1 MKLPV
6 YLDHHATTPV
16 DPRVLEAMMPYL
28 TMDFGNAASTAHPF
42 GWRAKEA
49 VEKAR
54 EQVAHLIGAEPKE
67 IIFTSGATES
77 NNLALKG
84 AAQIYEDKG
93 NHLVTAA
100 TEHKAVLDV
109 CKYLS
114 YQGKR
119 ITILEVDEKGRLAL
133 ENLEQALSDETIL
146 ISLMHANNEIGT
158 IHPIETFGKI
168 AHERGIIFHVDA
180 AQSAGKIPIDVKKY
194 HIDLLSL
201 SAHKLYGPK
210 GVGALYVRHQNPR
223 VRLTPLMHGGGHEEG
238 LRSGT
243 LNVPAIVGFGKASEI
258 AAEEMSRES
267 HRLER
272 LRDRLEQSLFKN
284 IDQVYVNGDI
294 ESRLPHGLNMSFAC
308 VESENLIMAVNDE
321 LAVSS
326 GSACTDGSVDTSH
339 VLSALKLAR
348 DRAHTAIRFGLGRFN
363 TEEEIDFAAARITEA
378 VGKLRRLSP
387 LWLESTGRDKIHR
400 ESR

>member
-16 DPRVLEAMMPYL
+16 DPRVLEAMLPYL
-28 TMDFGNAASTAHPF
+28 TADFGNAASAGHPF
-42 GWRAKEA
+42 GWRVKEA

-54 EQVAHLIGAEPKE
+54 EEVARLIGAEPQE
-67 IIFTSGATES
+67 IVFTSGSTES

-84 AAQIYEDKG
+84 AAQIYEDRG
-93 NHLVTAA
+93 NHFVTAA

-109 CKYLS
+109 FKYLS

-119 ITILEVDEKGRLAL
+119 VTILGVDEKGRLAL
-133 ENLEQALSDETIL
+133 EDLKQALSDETLL

-158 IHPIETFGKI
+158 IHPIETIGEI

-180 AQSAGKIPIDVKKY
+180 AQSAGKIPIDVEKF

-210 GVGALYVRHQNPR
+210 GVGALYVRRQNPR
-223 VRLTPLMHGGGHEEG
+223 VRLTPLIHGGGHEEG

-243 LNVPAIVGFGKASEI
+243 LNVPGIAGFGKACAI
-258 AAEEMSRES
+258 AAEEMPQESR
-267 HRLER
+267 RLEQ
-272 LRDRLEQSLFKN
+272 LRDRLEQSLLKN
-284 IDQVYVNGDI
+284 LDQVYVNGDT
-294 ESRLPHGLNMSFAC
+294 ENRLPHSLNMSFTC
-308 VESENLIMAVNDE
+308 VESENLIMAVNDG
-321 LAVSS
+321 LAISS

-339 VLSALKLAR
+339 VLSALGLAG
-348 DRAHTAIRFGLGRFN
+348 DRAHTVIRFGLGRFN
-363 TEEEIDFAAARITEA
+363 TEEEIDFAAARIREA

-387 LWLESTGRDKIHR
+387 LWLESSGRDKVSH